1 MTKDWRIYN
10 GKKSSDCKTTL
21 ADIKDTKP
29 NWRDK
34 TKADHN
40 AKTFDLFDN
49 NDLVNAVNAAIY
61 LRRPL
66 LVTGKP
72 GIGKSSLAKS
82 IAEELT
88 TLKKPL
94 HWQITSKSRL
104 KEGLY
109 SYDALARLQDL
120 QMKKMYHEL
129 GEFDKSK
136 GINTDIGDYIKL
148 GVLGKAFLSTKPC
161 VVLIDE
167 IDKSD
172 LDLPNDLLHIFEEQ
186 DFEIDEVKR
195 SKEVNIKV
203 DGYDIPDDGKIECKG
218 DFPII
223 VMTSNGERDFPPAF
237 LRRCISVNISLPNDK
252 EQQIGLLTK
261 MVLGHFDADS
271 FVDKDDSKLK
281 TKLEELVSEFVDL
294 KVDDGILLSNDQ
306 LLNAAFLVLNSDMGI
321 EDFKTSLLSA
331 LE

>member
-10 GKKSSDCKTTL
+10 GKKSSDCKSTL

-88 TLKKPL
+88 TSKRPF
-94 HWQITSKSRL
+94 HWQITSKSTL

-120 QMKKMYHEL
+120 QMKKIYHEL
-129 GEFDKSK
+129 GETRRSK
-136 GINTDIGDYIKL
+136 KINTNIGNYIKL
-148 GVLGKAFLSTKPC
+148 GALGKAFFSTEPC

-195 SKEVNIKV
+195 SKEKDIKV
-203 DGYDIPDDGKIECKG
+203 DGYHIPDDGKIECQG

-223 VMTSNGERDFPPAF
+223 LMTSNGERDFPPAF
-237 LRRCISVNISLPNDK
+237 LRRCISVNISLPDNK
-252 EQQIGLLTK
+252 EEQVKLLTK
-261 MVLGHFDADS
+261 MVLGHFDDNTFIDEADN
-271 FVDKDDSKLK
+271 KLK
-281 TKLEELVSEFVDL
+281 ERLTDLVSIFVDL

>member
-1 MTKDWRIYN
+1 MENWRIYN
-10 GKKSSDCKTTL
+10 GKKSSECTTNL
-21 ADIKDTKP
+21 ADIKENKP

-34 TKADHN
+34 NKPNHN
-40 AKTFDLFDN
+40 AQTFDLFDN
-49 NDLVNAVNAAIY
+49 ENLINAINAAIY

-82 IAEELT
+82 IAKELT
-88 TLKKPL
+88 PSGKPL
-94 HWQITSKSRL
+94 HWQITSKSIL

-129 GEFDKSK
+129 GETQKSK
-136 GINTDIGDYIKL
+136 DIETDIGNYIKL
-148 GVLGKAFLSTKPC
+148 GVLGKAFLSTEPC

-186 DFEIDEVKR
+186 DFEITEVKR
-195 SKEVNIKV
+195 SKETNVKV
-203 DGYDIPDDGKIECKG
+203 DKYDIPDDGKIECKG

-223 VMTSNGERDFPPAF
+223 VMTSNEERDFPPAF
-237 LRRCISVNISLPNDK
+237 LRRCISVDISLPK
-252 EQQIGLLTK
+252 EKEKQIELLSK
-261 MVLGHFDADS
+261 MVLGHFDDGS
-271 FVDKDDSKLK
+271 FVDKDDVELE
-281 TKLEELVSEFVDL
+281 TKLQELVSTFVDMKEDEGL
-294 KVDDGILLSNDQ
+294 LLSNDQ
-306 LLNAAFLVLNSDMGI
+306 LLNAAFLVLNSDMSLD
-321 EDFKTSLLSA
+321 EFKTSILSA
-331 LE
+331 LG